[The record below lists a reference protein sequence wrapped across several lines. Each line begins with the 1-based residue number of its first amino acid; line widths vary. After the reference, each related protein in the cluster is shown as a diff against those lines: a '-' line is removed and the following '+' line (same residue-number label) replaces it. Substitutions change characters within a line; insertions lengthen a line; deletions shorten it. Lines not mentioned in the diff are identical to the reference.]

1 MWAWLA
7 SRVLRNRIA
16 ILIGVAV
23 MTVFMAWQATK
34 VQMNYKHGGLLPKI
48 DSAYVEYEQ
57 FLRTF
62 SEDGNVIVVGT
73 RGRELY
79 TPAHFKAWAQLGHDL
94 RDLVGIDSVFSEA
107 SLFNLV
113 RNDSLKRF
121 DLVPL
126 VHELP
131 ASQPAMDSLK
141 ARIRSLPFYAGLL
154 YNDSTDASL
163 MMVFVDAKLFNTEA
177 RVDVIKTLEARLDR
191 FRADTGIETHAS
203 GLPWI
208 RVKNTL
214 LVKGEMP
221 VFMGA
226 SMFVCALLLLLFF
239 RSWRV
244 MAICMGVVAVSVIW
258 VFGCMALLGYGITV
272 LQAVIG
278 PLIIVTGVPNCVFL
292 INAYHYEYVAH
303 RNKIKSLQRV
313 ISRIGAAAFM
323 TNATTAVGF
332 TTFCVTY
339 SSALVEFGWTAT
351 IGIMVLWVLSML
363 LIPILFSFMPPPKPR
378 HLSHLERRWLDR
390 AVEWIV
396 RTTQQRRPLIYG
408 ITAVVTLVACFG
420 ILRMKDLSRL
430 VDDLPADDPVITDLH
445 FFEEHFHGVMP
456 LEIMVETKQRGGVFK
471 DATLKRLDRLSDTLA
486 TYPEF
491 SRSLS
496 IVDAVKFTKQAFYG
510 GDPSKYE
517 LLKGAEKTFIAPYLE
532 NLVSA
537 GSDDRSARMGKAF
550 VDSTR
555 STARLTVQMADV
567 GTVRMDDLLTRLRTQ
582 TDSIFDP
589 GRYKVIFTGTC
600 VVFLK
605 GSSYL
610 VSNLITSLFW
620 AIVII
625 VALMAVLFN
634 SLRILIV
641 ALIPNIIPLIVT
653 AGIMGFAGIP
663 IKPSTMLVFGIALGI
678 AVDNAIHLLARYRIE
693 VKLTGGDL
701 KLSVDR
707 AVREVSVG
715 IIYTSVVLLAGFGL
729 FGFSH
734 FGGIKAMGVLT
745 TVTLLVAMLT
755 NLLVLPSL
763 ILSLNRHLLSKAF
776 QEPLLEIL
784 DEDDDIELGYLRMED
799 PRPGDDVLRSTPP
812 KHNA

>member
-1 MWAWLA
+1 MWEWLA

-16 ILIGVAV
+16 ILVGVAIV
-23 MTVFMAWQATK
+23 TVFMAWQATK

-48 DSAYVEYEQ
+48 DSAYVDYER
-57 FLRTF
+57 FLSTF

-73 RGRELY
+73 KGSELY
-79 TPAHFKAWAQLGHDL
+79 TPEHFAAWSQLGKDL
-94 RDLVGIDSVFSEA
+94 RGTTGIDSVFSEA
-107 SLFNLV
+107 SLFDLV

-121 DLVPL
+121 DLVPM
-126 VHELP
+126 VRELP
-131 ASQPAMDSLK
+131 TTQVEMDSLK
-141 ARIRSLPFYAGLL
+141 ARIHAMPFYSGLL
-154 YNDSTDASL
+154 FNDSANASL
-163 MMVFVDAKLFNTEA
+163 MMVFVDPMLFNTEA
-177 RVDVIKTLEARLDR
+177 RVDVVKALEVRIER
-191 FRADTGIETHAS
+191 FRAETGIETHVS

-221 VFMGA
+221 LFMAA
-226 SMFVCALLLLLFF
+226 SMLVCALLLLLFF

-258 VFGCMALLGYGITV
+258 VFGCMAMLGYGITV

-339 SSALVEFGWTAT
+339 SSALQEFGWTAT
-351 IGIMVLWVLSML
+351 IGIMVLWALSML

-396 RTTQQRRPLIYG
+396 RTSQNRRPVIYMV
-408 ITAVVTLVACFG
+408 TAVVTVLSCVG
-420 ILRMKDLSRL
+420 MVRMKDLSRL
-430 VDDLPADDPVITDLH
+430 VDDLPADDPVITDLQ
-445 FFEEHFHGVMP
+445 FFEATFKGVMP
-456 LEIMVETKQRGGVFK
+456 LEVVIDTKQRGGVFK
-471 DATLKRLDRLSDTLA
+471 DATLRRIEKLEDTLG
-486 TYPEF
+486 TYREF
-491 SRSLS
+491 SRPLS

-510 GDPSKYE
+510 GDPAKYE

-532 NLVSA
+532 NLANTRSGSTSA
-537 GSDDRSARMGKAF
+537 SMGRSF
-550 VDSTR
+550 LDSTR
-555 STARLTVQMADV
+555 STTRLTVQMADV
-567 GTVRMDDLLTRLRTQ
+567 GTVKMDSLLTKLRTQ

-589 GRYKVIFTGTC
+589 AKYKVTFTGTC

-625 VALMAVLFN
+625 VALMALLFN
-634 SLRILIV
+634 SIRVLIV
-641 ALIPNIIPLIVT
+641 ALIPNLIPLIVT
-653 AGIMGFAGIP
+653 AGIMGFLNIP

-693 VKLTGGDL
+693 LKLTGGDL

-715 IIYTSVVLLAGFGL
+715 IIYTSVVLLAGFAL

-734 FGGIKAMGVLT
+734 FGGIKALGILT
-745 TVTLLVAMLT
+745 TITLLVAMLT
-755 NLLVLPSL
+755 NLLVLPAL
-763 ILSLNRHLLSKAF
+763 ILSLNRYIMSKAF

-784 DEDDDIELGYLRMED
+784 DEDDDIELGYLKMED

-812 KHNA
+812 KY